1 MHDTSTASATGLLAK
16 VLIQG
21 NDKRLE
27 VLFNER
33 VNLAQLGSAKP
44 ARLRK
49 LNRLQLKLGV
59 ALGLL
64 DMNVA
69 RLPALTTEKE
79 ESKAVNSQNL
89 RHVRTLSDLLF
100 VGGRVVQLLEII
112 RVIDLEHEDPTLP
125 EWIGIDQGG
134 V

>member
-1 MHDTSTASATGLLAK
+1 M
-16 VLIQG
+16 
-21 NDKRLE
+21 
-27 VLFNER
+27 
-33 VNLAQLGSAKP
+33 NLAQLGTAKP

-79 ESKAVNSQNL
+79 EPKAVNSQNL